1 MKDLKIKQ
9 VICAQNH
16 TLALSDD
23 GYVFSWGY
31 GGGFIRGPGALGH
44 GDLQS
49 LSSPAV
55 IEHFEKAV
63 YIHYILY
70 HNNFLLILIKLLY

>member
-1 MKDLKIKQ
+1 MGHGDDKDVFEPKQVEALKDLKIKQ
-9 VICAQNH
+9 VVCAQNH

-55 IEHFEKAV
+55 IEYFEKDV
-63 YIHYILY
+63 
-70 HNNFLLILIKLLY
+70 